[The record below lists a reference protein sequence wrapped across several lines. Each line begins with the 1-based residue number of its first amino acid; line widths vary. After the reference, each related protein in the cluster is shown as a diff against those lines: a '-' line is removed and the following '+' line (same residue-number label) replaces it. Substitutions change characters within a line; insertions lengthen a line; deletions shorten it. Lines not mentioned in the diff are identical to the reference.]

1 MQTPQAIHGQPC
13 VNTQGSTQ
21 ASLGM
26 FVADWLSHLV
36 IASRAS
42 QGLGEWVGGFACKIV
57 NITSYIH
64 KASRSWIGGSGG
76 GGVSLG
82 STLSHLN

>member
-42 QGLGEWVGGFACKIV
+42 QGPAGWGDGVPKQENPGK
-57 NITSYIH
+57 
-64 KASRSWIGGSGG
+64 GGSKE
-76 GGVSLG
+76 
-82 STLSHLN
+82 LSE